1 MRKTACAV
9 LLAAAVAGCGGG
21 DKAATSTAAP
31 RAAASVRVWD
41 ESQVLRLAGI
51 EAVDNEISY
60 RLRAHPACTA
70 AVVMVT
76 AGQVQTYAGAGD
88 TVATNPDGSAGVK
101 VTAAERAT
109 CLRLFTEALRAMR

>member
-21 DKAATSTAAP
+21 EKAATSPPAS
-31 RAAASVRVWD
+31 AASPRVWD

-51 EAVDNEISY
+51 EPVDDGLSY
-60 RLRAHPACTA
+60 RLKAHPDCTA
-70 AVVMVT
+70 AVIMVT
-76 AGQVQTYAGAGD
+76 AGQVQTYSGAGD

-101 VTAAERAT
+101 VTAAEAAT
-109 CLRLFTEALRAMR
+109 CLRLFTVALRAVQ